1 MESFLQVITATESRE
16 EAKIIARHLID
27 ERLAACVQIIG
38 PVESTYRWKNKVET
52 AEEWICL
59 IKTREDLYK
68 KLEKAI
74 VGLHSY
80 ETPEIIALPIIKGSA
95 DYLQW
100 LDDVL
105 TDD

>member
-1 MESFLQVITATESRE
+1 MESFLQVITTTESRE

-27 ERLAACVQIIG
+27 AQLAACVQIWG
-38 PVESTYRWKNKVET
+38 PVESTYRWKGKVET

-68 KLEKAI
+68 KLEKAVI
-74 VGLHSY
+74 SLHSY
-80 ETPEIIALPIIKGSA
+80 DTPEIIALPIIKGSA

-100 LDDVL
+100 LDDTL
-105 TDD
+105 AGD